1 MSSANFWG
9 GLIRTLRSEKR
20 ITQRTLAV
28 EAKVNRSTLRR
39 IEAGQTAGDVEI
51 LERVLGYLG
60 YELEALDRNEI
71 TEHRK
76 TQSAIRAAKTK
87 QLDLE
92 SVVAKKSFLFLSSRL
107 TMQRA

>member
-1 MSSANFWG
+1 MSNFWG
-9 GLIRTLRSEKR
+9 ELIRSLRDEKH
-20 ITQRTLAV
+20 ITQRTLAT

-60 YELEALDRNEI
+60 YELEALDRDEI

-76 TQSAIRAAKTK
+76 TQAALKAAKLK
-87 QLDLE
+87 QLELE
-92 SVVAKKSFLFLSSRL
+92 AKNSRCSFSLLTLSL
-107 TMQRA
+107 TTAR